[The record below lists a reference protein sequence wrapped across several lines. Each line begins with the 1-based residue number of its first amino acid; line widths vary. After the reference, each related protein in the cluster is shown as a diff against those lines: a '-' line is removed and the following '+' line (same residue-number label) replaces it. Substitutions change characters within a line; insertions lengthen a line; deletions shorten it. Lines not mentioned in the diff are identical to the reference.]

1 MVTADVDVRRRSPRA
16 AVALLLAAM
25 ALMSPSAVS
34 AQAVLPDVIALPAGW
49 QPEGIAKGRGTT
61 MFSGSIA
68 SGDVLAVDVV
78 TGESHL
84 AVDAPP
90 GRTAAGLEQ
99 DRWGRLW
106 VAGGATAQAY
116 VYAADGAPA
125 ATLSLG
131 SPPSTFINDVVIT
144 ADAAWFTDSFDD
156 VLYKIPM
163 GRDGSLGAP
172 VAVPLMGSYRHGAG
186 FNLNGI
192 EATAGD
198 RWLIA
203 VQSNTG
209 ILYRID
215 PATGRTTTIDL
226 GGASLVNGDGLL
238 LQGRRLYV
246 VQNFLNKV
254 SVVDLDPRGFTSGT
268 VVGELT
274 SANFDIPT
282 TIAGFANRLYLV
294 NSRFSTPPTPT
305 TPYAM
310 VAVQRR

>member
-1 MVTADVDVRRRSPRA
+1 MVTADVDVRRKSRGA
-16 AVALLLAAM
+16 AVALLLATM
-25 ALMSPSAVS
+25 ALMSPSPVS
-34 AQAVLPDVIALPAGW
+34 AHAVPPDVIALPPGW

-99 DRWGRLW
+99 DLWERLW
-106 VAGGATAQAY
+106 VAGGARGKAY
-116 VYAADGAPA
+116 VYSADGAPA

-131 SPPSTFINDVVIT
+131 SPPSTFINDLVIT
-144 ADAAWFTDSFDD
+144 RDAAWFTDSFDD
-156 VLYKIPM
+156 VVYKVPI
-163 GRDGSLGAP
+163 GRDGRLGAP
-172 VAVPLMGSYRHGAG
+172 VAVPLTGSYRQGAG

-192 EATAGD
+192 DATAGD
-198 RWLIA
+198 RWLVA

-209 ILYRID
+209 TLYRID
-215 PATGRTTTIDL
+215 PATGGTTAIDL

-238 LQGRRLYV
+238 LEGHRLYV
-246 VQNFLNKV
+246 VQNFFNKV
-254 SVVDLDPRGFTSGT
+254 SVVDLDPGDFTSGT
-268 VVGELT
+268 VVRELT
-274 SANFDIPT
+274 SANLDIPT
-282 TIAGFANRLYLV
+282 TIASLGNRLYLV

>member
-1 MVTADVDVRRRSPRA
+1 VVHRLVRRR
-16 AVALLLAAM
+16 AV
-25 ALMSPSAVS
+25 
-34 AQAVLPDVIALPAGW
+34 QDPDRP
-49 QPEGIAKGRGTT
+49 
-61 MFSGSIA
+61 
-68 SGDVLAVDVV
+68 
-78 TGESHL
+78 
-84 AVDAPP
+84 
-90 GRTAAGLEQ
+90 
-99 DRWGRLW
+99 
-106 VAGGATAQAY
+106 
-116 VYAADGAPA
+116 
-125 ATLSLG
+125 
-131 SPPSTFINDVVIT
+131 
-144 ADAAWFTDSFDD
+144 
-156 VLYKIPM
+156 
-163 GRDGSLGAP
+163 DGSLGAP
-172 VAVPLMGSYRHGAG
+172 EAVPLTGSYRHAAG

-198 RWLIA
+198 RWLVA

-215 PATGRTTTIDL
+215 PATGGTTAIDL

-246 VQNFLNKV
+246 VQNFFNKV
-254 SVVDLDPRGFTSGT
+254 SVVYLDARGFTSGT

-282 TIAGFANRLYLV
+282 TIASLGNRLYLI

>member
-1 MVTADVDVRRRSPRA
+1 MVAADVHARRRSPRTA
-16 AVALLLAAM
+16 LALLLAAL
-25 ALMSPSAVS
+25 ALMSPLAVS
-34 AQAVLPDVIALPAGW
+34 AHAVLPDVIALPPGW

-61 MFSGSIA
+61 MLSGSIA
-68 SGDVLAVDVV
+68 TGDILAVDVV
-78 TGESHL
+78 TGDSHL
-84 AVDAPP
+84 VVDAPP

-106 VAGGATAQAY
+106 VAGGATGQAY
-116 VYAADGAPA
+116 VYAMNGAAA

-144 ADAAWFTDSFDD
+144 RDAAWFTDSFDD
-156 VLYKIPM
+156 VLYKVPI

-172 VAVPLMGSYRHGAG
+172 EVVPLSGSYRHGAG

-192 EATAGD
+192 DATAGD

-203 VQSNTG
+203 VQSTTG

-215 PATGRTTTIDL
+215 TATGGTTAIDL
-226 GGASLVNGDGLL
+226 GGVSLVNGDGLL

-246 VQNFLNKV
+246 VQNFFNKV

-282 TIAGFANRLYLV
+282 TVASLGNQLYLV

-310 VAVQRR
+310 VAVQPR